1 MPLTPKEFK
10 QVQMYVANVPIN
22 ELRDGVVEFLQQ
34 YVEEPK
40 IIPAAATDLQAL
52 LAESEAADLKR
63 QTKQILDKKGRQE
76 EATGGVMA
84 EIVSDSP
91 TPTYTQIS
99 EQVPDGAYLPLGD
112 VVYKL
117 SIVDGRRKLTADEA
131 QTKRY
136 LAQRGK

>member
-1 MPLTPKEFK
+1 MPLTPKEFEQIK
-10 QVQMYVANVPIN
+10 KYAKRLPAGIDT
-22 ELRDGVVEFLQQ
+22 EGFLDFLAD

-63 QTKQILDKKGRQE
+63 QAKQILEQKGRQE
-76 EATGGVMA
+76 EGTGGTMA
-84 EIVSDSP
+84 EIVSESDV
-91 TPTYTQIS
+91 PTYTQIS

-131 QTKRY
+131 QTRRY
-136 LAQRGK
+136 LKRGK